1 MNKKMNIFSVVPGIE
16 ICIIM
21 IISLFIPLISYNS
34 DRYRVYNGFKLLTSI
49 DTSISVEYH
58 TRIEML
64 KIFVIISILLILAS
78 IISLM
83 ITGVTNTRFIA
94 GSIVAIITSVI
105 VIGMEFVIFI
115 SVKSMNDGTIS
126 IKSGLI
132 FEILSAIGLLI
143 YVIVMYILPENKEI
157 KTNNNKFISDIQP
170 SKNVEQIEKNN
181 IPVLDVKR
189 EVLHNDNINRVDPDI
204 EPTVYTEQLQGK
216 IIGIS
221 GTFAGAS
228 IDLNAGESIII
239 GRDPSQCHL
248 VLASSK
254 VSRKHCSINRDI
266 SGVFVGITCYSPNGI
281 SLESGKFIQAGQT
294 IRLITGERLI
304 FANGEEILE
313 IK

>member
-21 IISLFIPLISYNS
+21 FISLFIPLISYNS
-34 DRYRVYNGFKLLTSI
+34 DRYRVYNGIKLLTSI
-49 DTSISVEYH
+49 DTSISAEYH
-58 TRIEML
+58 TRIEIL
-64 KIFVIISILLILAS
+64 KIFVIISILLIIAS
-78 IISLM
+78 VISLA
-83 ITGVTNTRFIA
+83 ITGVTNAKFIA
-94 GSIVAIITSVI
+94 GSLVAIITSVI

-143 YVIVMYILPENKEI
+143 YVIVMYILPENKDVE
-157 KTNNNKFISDIQP
+157 TNNNKFIPDIQP
-170 SKNVEQIEKNN
+170 SKKIEQNN

-189 EVLHNDNINRVDPDI
+189 EVLYNDNINRGDPDI

-228 IDLNAGESIII
+228 IELNAGESIII